1 MSAIRRIN
9 MKVFSDGSVVSDTSA
24 AGYIGEHLAT
34 ELLFD
39 LPERLR
45 SAGFVYT
52 LNFEDGNGNISVGTV
67 NRSSMSFVIPMELT
81 YTNTLRAELVIMDN
95 SEMIFKS
102 NVFILNLQN
111 AVEITGEVQNR
122 YEGLL
127 EDTLEKFQELT
138 DQIGTADIS
147 QFRGIVSVE
156 KTGTSGD
163 SSVYTITYTDDTTST
178 FSVENGSSYILTQSD
193 REDIAEIVFESYI
206 SDSNARLE
214 NFINGGDLKGNS

>member
-178 FSVENGSSYILTQSD
+178 FSVEIGSSYILTQSD

-214 NFINGGDLKGNS
+214 NFINGGDLNGNS

>member
-1 MSAIRRIN
+1 MSAIRKIN

-24 AGYIGEHLAT
+24 AGYIGENLAT

-39 LPERLR
+39 LPEKLR
-45 SAGFVYT
+45 RANFVYI
-52 LNFEDGNGNISVGTV
+52 LNFEDGNGNFNTGTV
-67 NRSSMSFVIPMELT
+67 NRSNMSFVIPRELT
-81 YTNTLRAELVIMDN
+81 DTNILRAELVIMDS

-102 NVFILNLQN
+102 NVFILNLHS
-111 AVEITGEVQNR
+111 AVEITEEAQNR

-156 KTGTSGD
+156 KTGTSGNI
-163 SSVYTITYTDDTTST
+163 SVYTITYTDNTTST
-178 FSVENGSSYILTQSD
+178 FSVENGSSYILTQGD
-193 REDIAEIVFESYI
+193 KADIAEIVFNDYI
-206 SDSNARLE
+206 SGVNERLE
-214 NFINGGDLKGNS
+214 NFLNGGDVNGSS

>member
-1 MSAIRRIN
+1 MSAIRKIN

-24 AGYIGEHLAT
+24 AGYIGENLAT

-39 LPERLR
+39 LPEKLR
-45 SAGFVYT
+45 RANFVYI
-52 LNFEDGNGNISVGTV
+52 LNFEDGNGNFNTGTV
-67 NRSSMSFVIPMELT
+67 NRSNMSFVIPRELT
-81 YTNTLRAELVIMDN
+81 DTNILRAELVIMDS

-156 KTGTSGD
+156 KTGTSGNI
-163 SSVYTITYTDDTTST
+163 SVYTITYTDNTTST
-178 FSVENGSSYILTQSD
+178 FSVENGSSYILTQGD
-193 REDIAEIVFESYI
+193 KADIAEIVFNDYI
-206 SDSNARLE
+206 SGVNERLE
-214 NFINGGDLKGNS
+214 NFLNGGDVNGSS